1 MKSEHDLLGIQR
13 FPYSTFPELDTMSS
27 HSSFR
32 FIRTAVSVLVL
43 SCASL
48 AASAQQVP
56 PAVAAPASSDANFP
70 SLDSSYLKIGSFVGP
85 DHVRRIT
92 PGVSKDQV
100 RLELG
105 NPQYSEGLFGVREW
119 DYAFN
124 FYTGK
129 GNEYVTCQFK
139 VKFDLVENIYRTAST
154 HWKGVACENYLS
166 PVVMAQAVP
175 VVMAAPAAAPTTR
188 RLTLGADGLF
198 RFAKSGFDDLLPE
211 GRGRLEA
218 LATQLRRD
226 GVVLSSIIITGH
238 TDRIGSDASNVALS
252 QARANTVRSYLVGKG
267 IDGKLVRAYGAGE
280 TQPVAQCVGE
290 RVTPELVACLQ
301 PNRRVDIEV
310 AGQQ

>member
-1 MKSEHDLLGIQR
+1 
-13 FPYSTFPELDTMSS
+13 MSS
-27 HSSFR
+27 HSSFLFAR
-32 FIRTAVSVLVL
+32 KAIGAVVFA
-43 SCASL
+43 CASF
-48 AASAQQVP
+48 AATAQQ
-56 PAVAAPASSDANFP
+56 AQSTASDEVSFP
-70 SLDSSYLKIGSFVGP
+70 SLDSSYLKTGSFVGP

-92 PGVSKDQV
+92 PGLSKDQV

-139 VKFDLVENIYRTAST
+139 VKFDLVDNIYRAVST
-154 HWKGVACENYLS
+154 HWKGVACENYLK

-175 VVMAAPAAAPTTR
+175 VGMAATQPAPITR
-188 RLTLGADGLF
+188 RITLGADGLF
-198 RFAKSGFDDLLPE
+198 KFAKSGFSDLLPE

-218 LATQLRRD
+218 LAAQLRRD
-226 GVVLSSIIITGH
+226 GTVLSSIVITGH
-238 TDRIGSDASNVALS
+238 TDRIGSNASNVVLS
-252 QARANTVRSYLVGKG
+252 QARANTVRDYLVGNG
-267 IDGKLVRAYGAGE
+267 LDGKLIRTYGAGE
-280 TQPVAQCVGE
+280 TQPVTQCAGD

>member
-1 MKSEHDLLGIQR
+1 
-13 FPYSTFPELDTMSS
+13 MSS

-32 FIRTAVSVLVL
+32 FVRTAVSVFAL
-43 SCASL
+43 SCAGF
-48 AASAQQVP
+48 AASAQQAQ
-56 PAVAAPASSDANFP
+56 PAVSAVSAAASNDVNFP
-70 SLDSSYLKIGSFVGP
+70 SLDSSYLKTGSFVGP

-92 PGVSKDQV
+92 PGLSKDQV

-129 GNEYVTCQFK
+129 GNEYITCQFK
-139 VKFDLVENIYRTAST
+139 VKFDLVDNVYRAVST
-154 HWKGVACENYLS
+154 HWKGVACESYLN

-175 VVMAAPAAAPTTR
+175 VVLAAPAPAPTTR

-198 RFAKSGFDDLLPE
+198 KFAKSGFNDLLPE

-252 QARANTVRSYLVGKG
+252 QARANTVRDYLVGKG
-267 IDGKLVRAYGAGE
+267 IDSKLVRAYGAGE
-280 TQPVAQCVGE
+280 TQPVQQCAGE

>member
-1 MKSEHDLLGIQR
+1 
-13 FPYSTFPELDTMSS
+13 MSS
-27 HSSFR
+27 PASFR
-32 FIRTAVSVLVL
+32 FARTVFSALVL
-43 SCASL
+43 SCAGF
-48 AASAQQVP
+48 AASAQQAQVAVSA
-56 PAVAAPASSDANFP
+56 AVAGEVNFP
-70 SLDSSYLKIGSFVGP
+70 SLDSSYLKTGSFVGP

-92 PGVSKDQV
+92 PGLSKDQV

-129 GNEYVTCQFK
+129 GNEYITCQFK
-139 VKFDLVENIYRTAST
+139 VKFDLVDNIYRAVST
-154 HWKGVACENYLS
+154 HWKGVACESYLS
-166 PVVMAQAVP
+166 PVVMAQAIP
-175 VVMAAPAAAPTTR
+175 VALVTPAPAPAPAPTTR

-198 RFAKSGFDDLLPE
+198 KFAKSGFNDLLPE

-226 GVVLSSIIITGH
+226 GVVLNSIIITGH

-252 QARANTVRSYLVGKG
+252 QARANTVRDYLIGKG

-280 TQPVAQCVGE
+280 TQPVTQCAGE
-290 RVTPELVACLQ
+290 RVTPELVVCLQ

>member
-1 MKSEHDLLGIQR
+1 
-13 FPYSTFPELDTMSS
+13 MSS

-32 FIRTAVSVLVL
+32 FVRATFGLVVLT
-43 SCASL
+43 CAGL
-48 AASAQQVP
+48 VASAQQAQ
-56 PAVAAPASSDANFP
+56 PAASAAAAGEVNFP
-70 SLDSSYLKIGSFVGP
+70 SLDSSYLKTGSFVGP

-92 PGVSKDQV
+92 PGLSKDQV

-129 GNEYVTCQFK
+129 GNEYITCQFK
-139 VKFDLVENIYRTAST
+139 VKFDLVDDVYRAAST
-154 HWKGVACENYLS
+154 HWKGVACERYLN

-175 VVMAAPAAAPTTR
+175 VVMAAPAPAPVPTTR

-198 RFAKSGFDDLLPE
+198 KFAKSGFNDLLPA

-218 LATQLRRD
+218 LALELRRD
-226 GVVLSSIIITGH
+226 GVVLNSIIITGH

-252 QARANTVRSYLVGKG
+252 QARANTVRDYLIGKG
-267 IDGKLVRAYGAGE
+267 LDGKLVRAYGAGE
-280 TQPVAQCVGE
+280 TQPVTQCTGE

>member
-1 MKSEHDLLGIQR
+1 MSYPTSLR
-13 FPYSTFPELDTMSS
+13 FARTVVST
-27 HSSFR
+27 
-32 FIRTAVSVLVL
+32 LVL
-43 SCASL
+43 SCAGF
-48 AASAQQVP
+48 AAAAQQAQ
-56 PAVAAPASSDANFP
+56 PAVSAAAAGEVAFP
-70 SLDSSYLKIGSFVGP
+70 SLDSSYLKTGSFVGP

-92 PGVSKDQV
+92 PGLSKDQV

-129 GNEYVTCQFK
+129 GNEYITCQFK
-139 VKFDLVENIYRTAST
+139 VKFDLVDTIYRAVST
-154 HWKGVACENYLS
+154 HWKGVACESYLN
-166 PVVMAQAVP
+166 PVVTAQAVP
-175 VVMAAPAAAPTTR
+175 VVMAVPAPAATTR

-198 RFAKSGFDDLLPE
+198 KFAKSGFNDLLPE

-218 LATQLRRD
+218 LATQLLRD
-226 GVVLSSIIITGH
+226 GVVLNSIIITGH
-238 TDRIGSDASNVALS
+238 TDRIGSDASNVVLS
-252 QARANTVRSYLVGKG
+252 QARANTVREHLVSKG

-280 TQPVAQCVGE
+280 TQPVTQCVGE